1 MTVPQPSATPAG
13 SEPQAGAQTG
23 PQAGPQAGEPAN
35 GEPLLSVRDLVQEFT
50 VRERGGGKVGV
61 VQAVSGVSFDIM
73 PGETLGIVGETGS
86 GKSTLARAILQAPR
100 PKSGSVVFR
109 GKDLT
114 RLRGGQLLQARRH
127 MQFVF
132 QDPFGSLD
140 PKWKVRSIVEEP
152 LVAYRTGDS
161 SARRKRVNEL
171 LDLVGMDPAR
181 YVKRHPRELSGGQAQ
196 RVAIA
201 RAVALEPS
209 LLICDEAVS
218 SLDVLI
224 QAQVLNL
231 FERLRAELG
240 LSYLFI
246 AHDLALVKQ
255 VSDRVAVM
263 YLGKLCEM
271 GPGDAVYRQPL
282 HPYTRAL
289 LDSIPSTEPSSARA
303 STVIKGEP
311 PSPINPPSGCRFRT
325 RCPRATDLCAT
336 DEPMPRELAAG
347 HFVACHFPLTG
358 PASPESA
365 EGQGTSAE
373 HGPGNG
379 SARAGAPAGTAP
391 TETTTSKAVR

>member
-1 MTVPQPSATPAG
+1 VTVPQPNAT
-13 SEPQAGAQTG
+13 QA
-23 PQAGPQAGEPAN
+23 AGEATTSGPAAGERPA

-50 VRERGGGKVGV
+50 VRERGGVKAGV

-73 PGETLGIVGETGS
+73 AGETLGIVGETGS

-109 GKDLT
+109 GTELT
-114 RLRGGQLLQARRH
+114 TLRGGRLLQARRH

-140 PKWKVRSIVEEP
+140 PKWRVRSIVDEP
-152 LVAYRTGDS
+152 LVAYHTGDRA
-161 SARRKRVNEL
+161 ARHKRIDDL
-171 LDLVGMDPAR
+171 LDLVGLDPAR
-181 YVKRHPRELSGGQAQ
+181 YAKRHPRELSGGQAQ

-246 AHDLALVKQ
+246 AHDLSLVKQ

-263 YLGKLCEM
+263 YLGKLCET
-271 GPGDAVYRQPL
+271 GPGELVYRQPL

-289 LDSIPSTEPSSARA
+289 LDSIPSTEPGAGRA
-303 STVIKGEP
+303 STVIRGEP

-325 RCPRATDLCAT
+325 RCPRATELCAT
-336 DEPMPRELAAG
+336 DEPLPRELAPG
-347 HFVACHFPLTG
+347 HLVACHFPLTE
-358 PASPESA
+358 PAPA
-365 EGQGTSAE
+365 AA
-373 HGPGNG
+373 GNG
-379 SARAGAPAGTAP
+379 SAQAAAPAAPATTASA
-391 TETTTSKAVR
+391 TGSKAVR